1 MSPSDLFFAA
11 MMLSA
16 PVGTPEQVPPPD
28 RWVVVQTALQQTARD
43 WELLD
48 ERETRY
54 VLAQPEDFQADL
66 DFLRKRRADLA
77 DAPLLAEAARLPERR
92 LMDDYIQFNRAYR
105 KHLETRLAWEG
116 DRADIIS
123 EAVRETERLYKLW
136 DAMREAKSD
145 YGYVTFRRFAL
156 KRLKDSLG
164 DQAYQ
169 AGQLP
174 PYVPDWRFAG
184 SR

>member
-11 MMLSA
+11 MLLSA
-16 PVGTPEQVPPPD
+16 PVGTPEQAPHPD
-28 RWVVVQTALQQTARD
+28 RWRAVQAALVQTAK
-43 WELLD
+43 EMEILD

-54 VLAQPEDFQADL
+54 VLAQPEDFQGDL

-77 DAPLLAEAARLPERR
+77 GAPPLSDAMRLPDRR

-105 KHLETRLAWEG
+105 KHLEGRLAWES
-116 DRADIIS
+116 DRAAVIG

-145 YGYVTFRRFAL
+145 YGYVTLRRTAL
-156 KRLKDSLG
+156 KRLRDG
-164 DQAYQ
+164 IGEDAYT
-169 AGQLP
+169 AGTLP

-184 SR
+184 AR